1 MQVLNCAL
9 TGPRQIIATVE
20 MRLTLEEDGVKSGKE
35 WLFKSIIQLLLYV
48 WQLLPHSTEIP
59 EELQSFESAPPLI
72 TLSPFH
78 QSVISIGMDIRGSI

>member
-1 MQVLNCAL
+1 MQVLNFAL

-48 WQLLPHSTEIP
+48 
-59 EELQSFESAPPLI
+59 
-72 TLSPFH
+72 
-78 QSVISIGMDIRGSI
+78 